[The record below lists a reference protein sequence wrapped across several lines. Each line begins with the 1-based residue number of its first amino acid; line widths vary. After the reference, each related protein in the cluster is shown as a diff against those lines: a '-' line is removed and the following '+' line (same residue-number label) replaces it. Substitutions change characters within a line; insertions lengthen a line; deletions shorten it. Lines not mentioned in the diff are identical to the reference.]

1 MLFEEATA
9 DVGSMIKK
17 KKMMRSTDS
26 YMKVTI
32 MNSRVIEKSDWIFLS
47 KKMIA
52 INKAS
57 NKKLKTRYTS
67 IVR

>member
-1 MLFEEATA
+1 
-9 DVGSMIKK
+9 
-17 KKMMRSTDS
+17 MRSTDS